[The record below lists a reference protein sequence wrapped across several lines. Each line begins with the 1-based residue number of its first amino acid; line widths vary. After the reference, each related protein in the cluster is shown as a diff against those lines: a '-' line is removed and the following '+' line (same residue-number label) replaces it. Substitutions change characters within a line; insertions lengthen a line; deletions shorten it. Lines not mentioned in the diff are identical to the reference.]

1 MASKRTP
8 PEAETTAWHVIM
20 GSARGAAHH
29 AAGLP
34 NEDSSAQ
41 QVIGDPPA
49 GVVVAVADGHGHERH
64 FRSAAGS
71 ALAVDVACQVASRL
85 AADLGARTRED
96 EVDGAVRDDL
106 VRGIVLHWR
115 AAVGKHIAMRPYTAE
130 EQSALDLAGDGPE
143 IPYGATLLLAMVAGR
158 WLVCAQIG
166 DGDLLAIRPDGRSFH
181 PVAGD
186 SRLDGQRTTS
196 LCQPDAVASFRTSAH
211 NLREMPLLALLVA
224 TDGYGNAQ
232 SADRWQPGVGRDL
245 ARLAAEHDRRWF
257 EWQVPSWA
265 ERCASADGS
274 GDDTT
279 IALLLQPGAALPA
292 DRLVRRRS
300 RRVPAGRQTVPGP
313 PDPAGVVTAV
323 PTAPAAETPGPAGPV
338 PPRAAGAGP
347 ADGARQAGGRPAAG
361 HYCRRYRGRY
371 RGRGAG
377 HHGGRTAPAAVGG
390 DFQPVR
396 DGEQRTDRPQDRQPG
411 AAAFPRRQR
420 AWPGREE
427 REVTGNIRR
436 PDTRKR
442 RDRRRSAEGALMRWT
457 G

>member
-8 PEAETTAWHVIM
+8 PEAEMAAWHVIM
-20 GSARGAAHH
+20 GSTRGAAHR

-34 NEDSSAQ
+34 NQDSAARQ
-41 QVIGDPPA
+41 MIGDPPG
-49 GVVVAVADGHGHERH
+49 GVVAAVADGHGHERH

-71 ALAVDVACQVASRL
+71 ALAVDIACQVASQL
-85 AADLGARTRED
+85 AGDLSVRARED
-96 EVDGAVRDDL
+96 EVDAAVRNDL
-106 VRGIVLHWR
+106 VQGIVLDWR
-115 AAVGKHIAMRPYTAE
+115 AAAGKHIAMRPYTAD

-143 IPYGATLLLAMVAGR
+143 IPYGATLLLAMVTGR

-166 DGDLLAIRPDGRSFH
+166 DGDLLAICPDGRSFC
-181 PVAGD
+181 PVADD

-211 NLREMPLLALLVA
+211 DLSKMPLLALVVA

-245 ARLAAEHDRRWF
+245 ARLASEHDRRWF

-300 RRVPAGRQTVPGP
+300 RRVATGRQTIPGP
-313 PDPAGVVTAV
+313 PDAVGAVTAV
-323 PTAPAAETPGPAGPV
+323 PTVPAASPAAEAPGPVRPV
-338 PPRAAGAGP
+338 PPGAAGAGP
-347 ADGARQAGGRPAAG
+347 AGSAGQAGSGGRRRGIIAAVIVTAVLAAVAVVLLLQPWARTSSPSRTVNNAPIDHRAASRTQLPSPAASVPG
-361 HYCRRYRGRY
+361 QRGEN
-371 RGRGAG
+371 ASP
-377 HHGGRTAPAAVGG
+377 APS
-390 DFQPVR
+390 P
-396 DGEQRTDRPQDRQPG
+396 
-411 AAAFPRRQR
+411 PRHPR
-420 AWPGREE
+420 A
-427 REVTGNIRR
+427 T
-436 PDTRKR
+436 
-442 RDRRRSAEGALMRWT
+442 
-457 G
+457 

>member
-34 NEDSSAQ
+34 NEDSGAQ
-41 QVIGDPPA
+41 QAIGDPPA

-130 EQSALDLAGDGPE
+130 EQSALGLAGDGPE

-166 DGDLLAIRPDGRSFH
+166 DGDLLAIRPDGRSFR

-300 RRVPAGRQTVPGP
+300 RRVPARQTVPGP

-323 PTAPAAETPGPAGPV
+323 PTAPAASPAAEAPGPVSPV
-338 PPRAAGAGP
+338 PPRTAGARP
-347 ADGARQAGGRPAAG
+347 AGGAGQAGSGGRRRGIIAAVIVAIIVAAVLATMAVVLLRQPWAGTSSPSGTVNNAPTGHRTASRTQLPSPAASVPG
-361 HYCRRYRGRY
+361 QG
-371 RGRGAG
+371 GKNAKSPATSGAQTPTSDVTGAG
-377 HHGGRTAPAAVGG
+377 QQKGG
-390 DFQPVR
+390 
-396 DGEQRTDRPQDRQPG
+396 
-411 AAAFPRRQR
+411 
-420 AWPGREE
+420 
-427 REVTGNIRR
+427 
-436 PDTRKR
+436 
-442 RDRRRSAEGALMRWT
+442 
-457 G
+457 